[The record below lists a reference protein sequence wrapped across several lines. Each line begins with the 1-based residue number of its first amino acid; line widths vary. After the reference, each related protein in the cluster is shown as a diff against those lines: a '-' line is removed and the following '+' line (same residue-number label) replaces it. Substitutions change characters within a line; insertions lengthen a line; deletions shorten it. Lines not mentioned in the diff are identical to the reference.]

1 MMVFSEP
8 LSAPP
13 VLGIL
18 MQTFN
23 TANIVLCSY
32 LGIANSFCYLKLRYP
47 SAVISFGPGGLYV
60 LLLRCFADLLATP
73 SGSNNA
79 FIIKRT
85 AQLSITNPFSLN
97 LQSITLQPKEDKDVL
112 IFVRIN
118 SIISFI
124 GVFCFLLHK
133 PSFLNRQCK

>member
-32 LGIANSFCYLKLRYP
+32 LGIANGFCYLKLRYL
-47 SAVISFGPGGLYV
+47 SAVISFGPGVLYV

-79 FIIKRT
+79 FIIKLT
-85 AQLSITNPFSLN
+85 AQLSITNPFSVN
-97 LQSITLQPKEDKDVL
+97 LALPCSQKKIKIL

-124 GVFCFLLHK
+124 GVFCFLLYK